1 MATLTAMQP
10 RPYVFPRAVAEV
22 ELVQALPEDLKTF
35 TGYDE
40 SSKPIYKLRAGLIYW
55 LKSSL
60 TGKIETT
67 PRILTEDCNKNDIKD
82 WLDCK
87 MIWVA
92 KEPFN

>member
-60 TGKIETT
+60 TGKIVPT

>member
-55 LKSSL
+55 LQSSI
-60 TGKIETT
+60 TGKVETT
-67 PRILTEDCNKNDIKD
+67 PRVLTDDCNPNDIKE
-82 WLDCK
+82 WLDFK
-87 MIWVA
+87 MIWIANV
-92 KEPFN
+92 PSI